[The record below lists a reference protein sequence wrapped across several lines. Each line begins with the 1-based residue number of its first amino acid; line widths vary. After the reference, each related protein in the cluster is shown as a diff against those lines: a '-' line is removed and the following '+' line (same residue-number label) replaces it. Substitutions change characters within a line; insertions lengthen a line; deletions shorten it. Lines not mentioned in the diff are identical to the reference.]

1 MDTST
6 EVHTDTKKN
15 NVDKKK
21 VSEVVL
27 FYSVVDSTVY
37 LDNRRKKAGREA
49 KGTQGLSKNCTSRE
63 SIISP
68 LSRLIRSFRH
78 KYH

>member
-37 LDNRRKKAGREA
+37 LDNIIKKTGREA
-49 KGTQGLSKNCTSRE
+49 
-63 SIISP
+63 
-68 LSRLIRSFRH
+68 
-78 KYH
+78 

>member
-1 MDTST
+1 MNTST
-6 EVHTDTKKN
+6 KVHTDTKNN

-49 KGTQGLSKNCTSRE
+49 EGTQGLSKKSTSRE
-63 SIISP
+63 A
-68 LSRLIRSFRH
+68 LCRV
-78 KYH
+78 

>member
-6 EVHTDTKKN
+6 EVHTDTKNN

-49 KGTQGLSKNCTSRE
+49 EGTQGLSKKCISRE
-63 SIISP
+63 SVSP

>member
-6 EVHTDTKKN
+6 EAHTDTKIN

-37 LDNRRKKAGREA
+37 QDNRRKKAGREA
-49 KGTQGLSKNCTSRE
+49 EGTQGLISKNCTSRE
-63 SIISP
+63 SVSP
-68 LSRLIRSFRH
+68 LLRLIRSFRH